1 MRLANDSPSFTPVH
15 PQIRAIGPRDLH
27 HAKGRGPGD
36 LEEVTATELKQQRK
50 REQLRATSLT
60 ELIAVGQRRG
70 MKNPR
75 GWARHVLAAR
85 QTKGNWCRVA

>member
-1 MRLANDSPSFTPVH
+1 MD
-15 PQIRAIGPRDLH
+15 DLN
-27 HAKGRGPGD
+27 ARI
-36 LEEVTATELKQQRK
+36 AQQNAQLQRE
-50 REQLRATSLT
+50 REQLEAKSLE

>member
-1 MRLANDSPSFTPVH
+1 MAARAAHCPECGYHFRPERRSYAVVAGELQEVSQQ
-15 PQIRAIGPRDLH
+15 QI
-27 HAKGRGPGD
+27 
-36 LEEVTATELKQQRK
+36 KQQRK
-50 REQLRATSLT
+50 REQLEATSLE

-85 QTKGNWCRVA
+85 QTKGHWSRVA